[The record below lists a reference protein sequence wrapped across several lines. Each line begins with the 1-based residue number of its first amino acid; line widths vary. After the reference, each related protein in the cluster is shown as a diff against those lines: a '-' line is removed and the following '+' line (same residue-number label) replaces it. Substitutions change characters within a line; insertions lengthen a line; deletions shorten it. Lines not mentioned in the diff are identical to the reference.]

1 MATPKKVEKDELL
14 TIEGVAKLLFVTD
27 RTIRNW
33 LSEKDMPSISD
44 KGGRRFRW
52 FDVLPW
58 YVAMRAEES
67 GNGRKSGPAQTE
79 PDEGDGGQGGYDI
92 KIKLDKANYR
102 RAIADADL
110 KELELAERRGQVIA
124 VADATRSLQEAAKTL
139 QVEILAWPTVM
150 VGRIFGVRDRTQLL
164 GLLTSSARE
173 LCTRLATIAP
183 EPTTDV

>member
-1 MATPKKVEKDELL
+1 MASSKQVEKDELL
-14 TIEGVAKLLFVTD
+14 TIDAVAKLLFVTD

-33 LSEKDMPSISD
+33 LAEKDMPSVTD

-58 YVAMRAEES
+58 YTAMRAEES
-67 GNGRKSGPAQTE
+67 GNGRKSTPEQASIDQ
-79 PDEGDGGQGGYDI
+79 DEEGEGAWQY
-92 KIKLDKANYR
+92 KLKLDRANYR
-102 RAIADADL
+102 RALADADL

-124 VADATRSLQEAAKTL
+124 VEDATRSLQEAAKTL
-139 QVEILAWPTVM
+139 QVEILAWPTIM
-150 VGRIFGVRDRTQLL
+150 VGQLFGVRDRGQLL

-183 EPTTDV
+183 EPAADA